1 MILKN
6 HYIISNKTSTNKDK
20 NTYKR
25 QACNQK
31 EIN

>member
-1 MILKN
+1 MVLKK

-20 NTYKR
+20 NAYKR
-25 QACNQK
+25 QVYNQQ